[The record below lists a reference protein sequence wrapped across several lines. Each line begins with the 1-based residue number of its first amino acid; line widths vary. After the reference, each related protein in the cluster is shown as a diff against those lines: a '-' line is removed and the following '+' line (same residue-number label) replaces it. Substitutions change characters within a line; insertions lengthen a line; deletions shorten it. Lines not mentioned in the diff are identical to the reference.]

1 MILLFRGVDERA
13 NDEATEG
20 GVWLWVGGWITFGF
34 LAVLGEFLLP
44 FGAEF
49 GSVQNDRSQV
59 DCVLESRDGALTFGS
74 HRTFI
79 RMFDYISVSAT
90 IASAHDNLIV

>member
-13 NDEATEG
+13 NDEATES
-20 GVWLWVGGWITFGF
+20 GVGIWVSVGVTFGF
-34 LAVLGEFLLP
+34 LAVLGEFFLP
-44 FGAEF
+44 LGAEF
-49 GSVQNDRSQV
+49 GSVQNDRSLV

-74 HRTFI
+74 QRTFI
-79 RMFDYISVSAT
+79 RMFDYISMSAT